1 MARVSKL
8 DAIDN
13 QIKKKQERLFSLK
26 EQSDIIAEEIQELV
40 KQKEAI
46 QKATLLE
53 EMKASGRTYEEIVEF
68 LRTAPRRSVGQQGTK
83 RKYNRKKAKSD
94 N

>member
-13 QIKKKQERLFSLK
+13 QIKKKQEKLFELK
-26 EQSDIIAEEIQELV
+26 EQSDAITEEIQELI

-46 QKATLLE
+46 QKETLLE
-53 EMKASGRTYEEIVEF
+53 EMESSGRTYEEIVEF
-68 LRTAPRRSVGQQGTK
+68 LRTAPKRSTGQQGTK
-83 RKYNRKKAKSD
+83 RKYNRRQAKSD
-94 N
+94 V

>member
-13 QIKKKQERLFSLK
+13 QIKKKQEKLFELK
-26 EQSDIIAEEIQELV
+26 EQSDAIAEEIQELI

-46 QKATLLE
+46 QKETLLE
-53 EMKASGRTYEEIVEF
+53 EIQQKTGEKRRLSVTFSG
-68 LRTAPRRSVGQQGTK
+68 S
-83 RKYNRKKAKSD
+83 
-94 N
+94 

>member
-13 QIKKKQERLFSLK
+13 QIKKKQEKLFELK
-26 EQSDIIAEEIQELV
+26 KQSDAIAEEIQELI

-46 QKATLLE
+46 QKENLLE
-53 EMKASGRTYEEIVEF
+53 EMESSGRTYEEIVEF
-68 LRTAPRRSVGQQGTK
+68 LRTAPRRSTLQQGTK
-83 RKYNRKKAKSD
+83 RKYNRRKAKGD